1 MSLKLLNAE
10 EGSRKEG
17 LAQNFIIILPPHFFP
32 LCVIILIP
40 SKLYNRQSL
49 HCSENF
55 SLSSTGAGECR
66 NKVMHLQDLCHK
78 SYQHSFIK
86 PFGLKSISSTTDP
99 KQKCATFSCR
109 RMQTIKHPKQ
119 LSWERYFIIHQTWD
133 CLTKQCL
140 EDASFR
146 KRQDGG
152 IAIAHPQSRL
162 S

>member
-1 MSLKLLNAE
+1 MQE

-55 SLSSTGAGECR
+55 SLSSTEVGECR

-78 SYQHSFIK
+78 TLLVQFDKK
-86 PFGLKSISSTTDP
+86 PFDLDFGQTFSVEVGILRFMLFLLATSGAVYVIMRHNWATASGP
-99 KQKCATFSCR
+99 KLPSKKCASFLGAACR
-109 RMQTIKHPKQ
+109 
-119 LSWERYFIIHQTWD
+119 
-133 CLTKQCL
+133 
-140 EDASFR
+140 
-146 KRQDGG
+146 
-152 IAIAHPQSRL
+152 
-162 S
+162 